1 MKVVRGIINILT
13 ALVLAFTFV
22 GAGFVVCTTPPI
34 THGLSWV
41 FCDDGTS
48 PFDRNQLARVADATR
63 DYSFGNHDLL
73 SLYQVIYDV
82 DMEYR
87 NSVGYSASS
96 TTSANFPRVDQV
108 TDRTSLQQ
116 LRNTFEGASEV
127 YCFSKDAISHL
138 DDCYALNRFAY
149 PLVIA
154 AAILALAGL
163 VFTGVTGR
171 KRRLGA
177 VLLGAG
183 IFLIVAFIALGAW
196 AAIDFNAFFTAF
208 HNVFF
213 SKGNWSFPYDS
224 LLICA
229 LPTAFWVGMG
239 VVWFIV
245 AVLLSIISILVG
257 KKLVRKKRQ

>member
-1 MKVVRGIINILT
+1 MKAVRVIVNVLT
-13 ALVLAFTFV
+13 ALMLAFTFV

-48 PFDRNQLARVADATR
+48 PFDRNQLSRVADATR

-73 SLYQVIYDV
+73 ALYQVIYDV
-82 DMEYR
+82 DTEYR

-96 TTSANFPRVDQV
+96 TTSANYPRVDKV
-108 TDRTSLQQ
+108 TDRTSVQQ
-116 LRNTFEGASEV
+116 LRDAFEGASEM
-127 YCFSKDAISHL
+127 YCYSKETISHL
-138 DDCYALNRFAY
+138 DDCYALNRLSY
-149 PLVIA
+149 PLIIA
-154 AAILALAGL
+154 AAILAVAGL
-163 VFTGVTGR
+163 VFTGITGR
-171 KRRLGA
+171 KRRLGV

-183 IFLIVAFIALGAW
+183 IFIIVAFIAIGVW
-196 AAIDFNAFFTAF
+196 AAIDFNGFFAAF
-208 HNVFF
+208 HSVFF

-239 VVWFIV
+239 VVWFVV
-245 AVLLSIISILVG
+245 AVLLSIVSILVG
-257 KKLVRKKRQ
+257 KKLVRKKRS